1 MRLIKKFLFIP
12 ILAVVFVAQ
21 AATSAPTTPQLDSP
35 LNTLV
40 IYSGAAITMGAS
52 SVVGGDLHV
61 VEGATLGASAEF
73 GGNIEAGAAV
83 TLGASSKVGGNITAG
98 AAASLGMD
106 ARVSGNVTAGDAATL
121 GATSAIGTN
130 ANYIMVEGNLKAGAA
145 VLLGAKSVVTGNVT
159 SGAATPIALGDS
171 AEVRG
176 YAKAGTGLTLGADA
190 TVGFNPDPNEPNLNY
205 GLAGTGPIEL
215 GDRAQVAGDATAGT
229 SITLAP
235 GASIG
240 GTARENES
248 MPLTDDP
255 KPTVENAKTE
265 LTQLQATLSA
275 EVAPLENQLIATM
288 PADRTLKAGV
298 YHAADLTTTAGIT
311 LTFDGENKDG
321 NWLINADTYIAFG
334 AEMKMVLKD
343 VTPNSTITWNSKGYI
358 SIGAGSATVKA
369 EVLGTF
375 YAADYITTGAQVL
388 LKGTHDRCGGLFTTN
403 GYITLG
409 ATNTMGLIGC
419 TVGPYVPMA
428 PDHFLISH
436 DTSGIHC
443 APETVSVS
451 AKNLD
456 SSTTTGY
463 TGTIT
468 LDTQLPSSTGTW
480 SLLTG
485 KGFFNDATDNNGEAT
500 YTFDA
505 EDEGVAVF
513 SLYYPDGAAT
523 FNIDVFDNANST
535 IRDKELDPEH
545 NITFAASGFTV
556 TAEALTDLSSID
568 NNIPTQI
575 AGSAFNL
582 HLTAYGTSA
591 NDPQCGII
599 ETYTADK
606 EVTLVTTYIN
616 HSDGT
621 VAATG
626 GGKIEFSDG
635 RAVIR
640 TIYKD
645 VGRIQLTFRDDG
657 TPAISGTSNSFVVK
671 PHSYLISLSDG
682 ETGSDYEANSATDST
697 YKKAG
702 KPFTVTVTARSFD
715 ESTTPN
721 FGNES
726 SPSVTVDLSHLLAR
740 PNNEDDGFTGVPGML
755 NGTWSNHINNS
766 GRFSGD
772 YSFNEVGIID
782 LTASINYLGTGI
794 VTTTLSSI
802 GRFTPA
808 SLSLTVINDGT
819 FISANTDGALNFTYV
834 GQPFSYDPDNRP
846 SFKVTALNAFSNVT
860 KNYSGAA
867 WGKLNATSI
876 ALTKPTW
883 DEIQH
888 GTLKPDGTSTR
899 MALAYVQDPE
909 GFRDPTIT
917 ANQPAAVNGIFNAAF
932 TNDQFTYNK
941 DSNSQIS
948 PFTPNVNLIITKVT
962 DADEIISTGSITLN
976 PTGPEP
982 IRFGRMR
989 MDSEHGSEIEPLEM
1003 AYQLE
1008 YFDSP
1013 DWLLHDDKNST
1024 ITTGDIS
1031 SNPTGISAT
1040 SIKRTTP
1047 EGKFYITLS
1056 PPGLGNDGAY
1066 TITTDVLGSEEPWLQ
1081 YDWENDD
1088 NFDDNP
1094 RSTATFGIYKGNS
1107 HQIFSRQAFQ

>member
-1 MRLIKKFLFIP
+1 MRLIKKILFIP
-12 ILAVVFVAQ
+12 ILAVVFGAQ

-61 VEGATLGASAEF
+61 VESATLGASAEF

-130 ANYIMVEGNLKAGAA
+130 ANYIMVGGNLKAGAA

-215 GDRAQVAGDATAGT
+215 NDRAQVAGDATAGT

-375 YAADYITTGAQVL
+375 YAANYITTGAQVL

-485 KGFFNDATDNNGEAT
+485 KGVFNDATDNNGEAT

-505 EDEGVAVF
+505 EDQGVAVF

-535 IRDKELDPEH
+535 IRDKELDPKH

-556 TAEALTDLSSID
+556 TAVALTDLSSIN

-606 EVTLVTTYIN
+606 ELTLVTTYIN

-635 RAVIR
+635 RAVIS

-657 TPAISGTSNSFVVK
+657 TPAISGTSNNFVVK
-671 PHSYLISLSDG
+671 PHSYLITLSDG
-682 ETGSDYEANSATDST
+682 ETGSDYEADSATDSI

-702 KPFTVTVTARSFD
+702 EPFTVTVTARSFD

-726 SPSVTVDLSHLLAR
+726 SSSVTVDLNHSLAR

-782 LTASINYLGTGI
+782 LTASIDYLGTGI

-819 FISANTDGALNFTYV
+819 FISANTDGTLNFTYV
-834 GQPFSYDPDNRP
+834 GQPFSYDPADRP
-846 SFKVTALNAFSNVT
+846 SLRVTALNASSPAT
-860 KNYSGAA
+860 LTSNYSGA
-867 WGKLNATSI
+867 WGKLNADSIEFTESTS
-876 ALTKPTW
+876 
-883 DEIQH
+883 DEIQ
-888 GTLKPDGTSTR
+888 DGTAVSTR

-917 ANQPAAVNGIFNAAF
+917 ANPPAAVNGIFDAAF
-932 TNDQFTYNK
+932 ANDEFTYDK

-962 DADEIISTGSITLN
+962 DDDEIISTGSITLN
-976 PTGPEP
+976 PTGSET

-989 MDSEHGSEIEPLEM
+989 MDSAHGSEIEPLEM
-1003 AYQLE
+1003 VYRLE

-1013 DWLLHDDKNST
+1013 GWLLHDDKNST

-1031 SNPTGISAT
+1031 SDPTRISVT

-1066 TITTDVLGSEEPWLQ
+1066 SITTDVLGSEEPWLQ

-1094 RSTATFGIYKGNS
+1094 SGTATFGIYKGNS